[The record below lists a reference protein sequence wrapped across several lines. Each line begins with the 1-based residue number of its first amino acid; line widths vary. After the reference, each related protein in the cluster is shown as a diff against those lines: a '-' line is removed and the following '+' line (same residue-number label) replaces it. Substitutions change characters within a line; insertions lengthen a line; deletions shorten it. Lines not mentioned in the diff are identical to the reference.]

1 MSDLFGF
8 GTHVRAETVQVLFNE
23 QADVEGRLYAEA
35 RTEFERG
42 LLRAVLAT
50 TRGNVSHTAKLL
62 GLNRATTRTM
72 IKRCGLY
79 ARVDKRRGRKP
90 TTTEKGQ
97 A

>member
-1 MSDLFGF
+1 MSDLFSF
-8 GTHVRAETVQVLFNE
+8 GAQVRTEAHQVLFNE
-23 QADVEGRLYAEA
+23 REDVEGRLYAEA
-35 RTEFERG
+35 RDEFERG
-42 LLRAVLAT
+42 LLRAVLAV